1 MCLDYK
7 TRKGQIHPKIFIF
20 DGELVAFKVFRFIN
34 KKLHFPFYD
43 NKEGIDID
51 KWIVDNECGLIVG
64 RKPYINCEKS
74 TGKYPYGFHSF
85 TEQEGADSLNC
96 SLPNKTKVIP
106 ILVREIVAKGWQNVK
121 GWKDLD
127 SVIVSKHIFI
137 PTPKMRKEILN
148 EYNRNRS

>member
-1 MCLDYK
+1 VD
-7 TRKGQIHPKIFIF
+7 
-20 DGELVAFKVFRFIN
+20 
-34 KKLHFPFYD
+34 
-43 NKEGIDID
+43 IDID
-51 KWIVDNECGLIVG
+51 KRIVDNECGLIVG
-64 RKPYINCEKS
+64 RKPYLNCEKS

-85 TEQEGADSLNC
+85 TERKGADSFYETFIC